1 MRNKLNP
8 DGARIRILRIQRG
21 WTQEQLAEISGVS
34 PRTIQ
39 RAETANGASFD
50 TVRAIAGAFGTD
62 FDQLLKPEA
71 CSASDPEP
79 QISNLAHVP
88 SSEPE
93 IEPIPTD
100 LSKPPVRRM
109 WAMPLLWVS
118 TLVLGLATGAIFTTH
133 FNKRE
138 RSRSPMSP
146 NIAAVSRPAEMLQET
161 TRAISVA
168 RQEKPAKKV
177 PSQSRKVTDLNPPA
191 IVSEGPLDFSP
202 AERPS
207 ATPIPENPGSRDI
220 TQHSRA
226 AAPIDLPLHSHTMLS
241 ELVIPATPV
250 DSGELPVLSGDS
262 TLNEPDLGPVRQAV
276 DLAAKKTGTFVSKVG
291 TSIKRVF

>member
-39 RAETANGASFD
+39 RAETVNCASFD
-50 TVRAIAGAFGTD
+50 TVRAIAGAFETE

-79 QISNLAHVP
+79 QIANLVHVP

-100 LSKPPVRRM
+100 LLKPLVRRM

-118 TLVLGLATGAIFTTH
+118 TLVLGLATGAILTTH
-133 FNKRE
+133 FNKGD
-138 RSRSPMSP
+138 RSHSPVPP
-146 NIAAVSRPAEMLQET
+146 NIAAVSQPAEILQET
-161 TRAISVA
+161 TPAISVA

-177 PSQSRKVTDLNPPA
+177 LSQSRKVTDLNPPV
-191 IVSEGPLDFSP
+191 IVLECPLDFSP
-202 AERPS
+202 AERLS
-207 ATPIPENPGSRDI
+207 ETPIPIPVGM
-220 TQHSRA
+220 HSSQ
-226 AAPIDLPLHSHTMLS
+226 DMT
-241 ELVIPATPV
+241 
-250 DSGELPVLSGDS
+250 
-262 TLNEPDLGPVRQAV
+262 
-276 DLAAKKTGTFVSKVG
+276 VG
-291 TSIKRVF
+291 IVA